1 MDTSATRPSG
11 SLAATTEPA
20 GHWAIVPRSSTAAFA
35 VRNFGLHTVRGI
47 VPIRSATVV
56 CEGSEPGGTVT
67 AVHAALDLAAIDT
80 ANARRD
86 KDLRGSR
93 LLDTD
98 RYPELRFD
106 CTDVRPTADGW
117 QLAGTL
123 SAHGRSA
130 AVTVDAVRTAGPVNG
145 LLTVRA
151 TASFDRRDLG
161 ITAPRV
167 LVGHRVVVDVE
178 AQFRVG

>member
-1 MDTSATRPSG
+1 MDTSAHLTSDTV
-11 SLAATTEPA
+11 AT
-20 GHWAIVPRSSTAAFA
+20 GHWAIVPRSSTAGFA

-56 CEGSEPGGTVT
+56 CEGDEPDGRVT

-98 RYPELRFD
+98 RHPQLTFD
-106 CTDVRPTADGW
+106 CTDVRATADGW

-123 SAHGRSA
+123 SAHGRSI
-130 AVTVDAVRTAGPVNG
+130 AVSVDAVRTAGPVNG

-151 TASFDRRDLG
+151 TTSFDRRELG

-167 LVGHRVVVDVE
+167 LVGRQVVVEIE

>member
-1 MDTSATRPSG
+1 MDTSATRQSG
-11 SLAATTEPA
+11 SLAT
-20 GHWAIVPRSSTAAFA
+20 GQWAIVPRSSTAGFA
-35 VRNFGLHTVRGI
+35 VRNFGLNTVRGI

-56 CEGSEPGGTVT
+56 CDGDGTGGRVT
-67 AVHAALDLAAIDT
+67 AVHAELDLAGINT
-80 ANARRD
+80 ANTRRD

-98 RYPELRFD
+98 RYPRLTFD
-106 CTDVRPTADGW
+106 CTEVRTTADGW
-117 QLAGTL
+117 RLAGTL
-123 SAHGRSA
+123 SAHGTST
-130 AVTVDAVRTAGPVNG
+130 AVTVDAVRHAGPVNG

-151 TASFDRRDLG
+151 TTSFDRQELG

-167 LVGHRVVVDVE
+167 LIGHRVAVEVE

>member
-1 MDTSATRPSG
+1 MDTSAHPTSDT
-11 SLAATTEPA
+11 LAT
-20 GHWAIVPRSSTAAFA
+20 GHWAIVPRNSTAGFA
-35 VRNFGLHTVRGI
+35 VRNFGLHTVHGI

-56 CEGSEPGGTVT
+56 CESGRPGGRVT

-98 RYPELRFD
+98 RYPELTFD
-106 CTDVRPTADGW
+106 CTDVRATADGW

-123 SAHGRSA
+123 GAHGTST
-130 AVTVDAVRTAGPVNG
+130 AVTVDAVCTAGPVNG

-151 TASFDRRDLG
+151 TTVFDRRDLG

-167 LVGHRVVVDVE
+167 LVGHRVVVEVE